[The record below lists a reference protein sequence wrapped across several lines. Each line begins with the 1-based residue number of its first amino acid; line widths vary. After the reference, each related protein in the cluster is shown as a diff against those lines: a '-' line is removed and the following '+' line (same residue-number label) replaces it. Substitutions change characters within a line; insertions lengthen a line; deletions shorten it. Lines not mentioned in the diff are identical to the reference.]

1 MVGIVSRIK
10 GALGVKE
17 PALEKANAGKKTEP
31 AKKKVGKTG
40 NVTPTP
46 RGNTFHTT
54 HMTNLNKDR
63 TPRVPNK
70 TKPKSK

>member
-17 PALEKANAGKKTEP
+17 PALDKANAGNKAGP

-46 RGNTFHTT
+46 KGEHWNSRL
-54 HMTNLNKDR
+54 TNLSKDR

-70 TKPKSK
+70 SKPKSK

>member
-17 PALEKANAGKKTEP
+17 KALEKANAGKKQP
-31 AKKKVGKTG
+31 VQSKKTG

-46 RGNTFHTT
+46 KGEHWNSRL
-54 HMTNLNKDR
+54 TNLSKDR